1 MILARADAGAEL
13 AQFEQL
19 DIAELLRRVLV
30 QASPLAQ
37 ERMLSLRSNLPG
49 AHEVRIEGDPQLLEQ
64 LFLLLIDNAVKYT
77 TPPGCVSVEL
87 TDTDE
92 LARVAVRDTGIG
104 IAEMDLP
111 HIFDRFYRVDKTRS
125 RESGGAG
132 IGLSIGRVIVEAHLG
147 SLNVESCLGKGTTFI
162 VTIAPSSPRQRSR
175 TGGARSVRARI
186 LIGERSGA
194 AVAWQRERERTTPQT
209 KRERAHET
217 ENLGSHCDCRR
228 VAGVE
233 RVRCHHL
240 SLGKYL

>member
-1 MILARADAGAEL
+1 M
-13 AQFEQL
+13 
-19 DIAELLRRVLV
+19 
-30 QASPLAQ
+30 
-37 ERMLSLRSNLPG
+37 
-49 AHEVRIEGDPQLLEQ
+49 RIEGDSQLLEQ

-162 VTIAPSSPRQRSR
+162 VALPKNR
-175 TGGARSVRARI
+175 T
-186 LIGERSGA
+186 
-194 AVAWQRERERTTPQT
+194 
-209 KRERAHET
+209 
-217 ENLGSHCDCRR
+217 
-228 VAGVE
+228 
-233 RVRCHHL
+233 
-240 SLGKYL
+240 